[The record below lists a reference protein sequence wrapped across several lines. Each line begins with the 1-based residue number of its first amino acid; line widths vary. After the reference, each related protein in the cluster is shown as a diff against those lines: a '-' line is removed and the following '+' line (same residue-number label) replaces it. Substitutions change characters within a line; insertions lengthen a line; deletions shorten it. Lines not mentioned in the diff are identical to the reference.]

1 MPRLNKSSRPAPF
14 SQEPGLG
21 PLAEGGGTHLFR
33 QVKRRLLLLIE
44 KRHYAPGDCLPSESE
59 LSATLGVSIGTLRKA
74 VDELVHEHVLL
85 RRQGKGTF
93 VTQHNHDRFLF
104 QFFHVEQRDRD
115 MYQQPEYPEVKCL
128 GFERTKATSEE
139 ATALGLREGDPVFR
153 VVNLLALAGRPTVCD
168 QICISALLFKGLSER
183 RLVERPGTIYQ
194 FYQQEFGITVLRAQE
209 RARAVAASR
218 EMSRVL
224 HLPAGQPVMQIHRTA
239 LTFGDKPVEYRV
251 STVNTQYCDYVSDL
265 SRPKGQ

>member
-1 MPRLNKSSRPAPF
+1 MAQGS
-14 SQEPGLG
+14 GLG
-21 PLAEGGGTHLFR
+21 PLADGGGAHLFR
-33 QVKRRLLLLIE
+33 QVKRRLLELIE
-44 KRHYAPGDCLPSESE
+44 KRHYAPGDCLPSESD

-74 VDELVHEHVLL
+74 VDELVHEHVLI

-115 MYQQPEYPEVKCL
+115 IYQQPEYPQVQCL
-128 GFERTKATSEE
+128 GFERARAASEDVV
-139 ATALGLREGDPVFR
+139 ALGLREGDPVFR
-153 VVNLLALAGRPTVCD
+153 VANVLTLGGRPTVYD
-168 QICISALLFKGLSER
+168 QIAVSALLFKGLTER

-218 EMSRVL
+218 EVARVL
-224 HLPAGQPVMQIHRTA
+224 NVPPGQPVLQIHRTA
-239 LTFGDKPVEYRV
+239 LTFGDKPVEYRI
-251 STVNTQYCDYVSDL
+251 STVNTQFCDYVSDL
-265 SRPKGQ
+265 SRPRGQ